1 MAAGGVRKRFEALG
15 RKGSS
20 LCRGAGGIQAGAVGS
35 VREMDCNT
43 RHEKGGARGREGERR
58 EGERADEGQGQAR
71 GVGAE
76 HENKGG
82 KSAQGRATWEGG
94 AWRWTETKR
103 IAGHTADH
111 RVYKRVEVPRDDH
124 LQDVIMLSSS
134 VRHDAVG
141 NLPAKGV
148 VPATTRN
155 RF

>member
-35 VREMDCNT
+35 EREMDCNT
-43 RHEKGGARGREGERR
+43 RHEKGGARGRGGERR

-82 KSAQGRATWEGG
+82 ESAQGRATWEGG
-94 AWRWTETKR
+94 AWRSTVTKR
-103 IAGHTADH
+103 IAAIPSFVFLIWSEDLRAG
-111 RVYKRVEVPRDDH
+111 
-124 LQDVIMLSSS
+124 
-134 VRHDAVG
+134 
-141 NLPAKGV
+141 
-148 VPATTRN
+148 
-155 RF
+155 